1 MADVSTTVEAPWDD
15 GAPVA
20 ALVEV
25 PWDDATA
32 IGSTGGA
39 WTAPPAP
46 PGGTP
51 TGPNTVADFVIPR
64 QEVYDVAHVVNVI
77 DQRDGLP
84 VELESMSLS
93 CDEASVCWT
102 LSAAGPAAL
111 FERLTTGD
119 ELPILDITIDG
130 MQWIFVA
137 ESVQRSREFAGS
149 GVRITGRSLT
159 ILAGEPYQFVQNWVN
174 DGPTTAAQIA
184 EQAQVFTGLEL
195 EWQLDDWPV
204 PDRVWTFSGSPL
216 AVVQRVAESAAA
228 VLRSARAENRIAV
241 MPRYRL
247 LPNEWPETAPDVDIH
262 IEAVMTDSF
271 ERSDRPAYNGI
282 YVSGQQ
288 QGVTCLVKLAGTS
301 GDRAAPLVT
310 DLLITDSVAGQ
321 QRGVAELGASGP
333 QATVRMTL
341 PVLTDAGAPGVLE
354 LGWLCRVFDG
364 FSKWCGVVRAVT
376 VDVAFP
382 SVMQTVTLERHLG
395 YIDGTTAVEEEE
407 PAAPPAP
414 PPTLSIGWSSPIETS
429 GGFAH
434 ANSGTDE
441 WYLGNFY
448 EPDAFYVGV
457 IGYTSG
463 TVVWNVTWE
472 PIEYLNDEDVLTSDP
487 APTTT
492 PMAGGIL
499 KVEYPNIEFPER
511 TLSGLLTISATVDGD
526 PTDAV
531 QMSTLAENYNDF
543 AWGPAP

>member
-64 QEVYDVAHVVNVI
+64 QAVYDVAHVVTVI

-195 EWQLDDWPV
+195 EWQLEDWPV

-216 AVVQRVAESAAA
+216 AVVQRVAESVGA
-228 VLRSARAENRIAV
+228 VLRSARNANSIAV

-262 IEAVMTDSF
+262 VEAVMTDSF
-271 ERSDRPAYNGI
+271 ERSDRPAYDGI

-288 QGVTCLVKLAGTS
+288 QGVTCLVRLAGTA
-301 GDRAAPLVT
+301 GERAAPLVT
-310 DLLITDSVAGQ
+310 DLLITDSVAAQ
-321 QRGVAELGASGP
+321 QRGVAELGAAGP
-333 QATVRMTL
+333 QAIVRMTL

-364 FSKWCGVVRAVT
+364 FSKWWGVVRAIT

-395 YIDGTTAVEEEE
+395 YAEGTSAVEEEE

-414 PPTLSIGWSSPIETS
+414 PAGAAIGWLDLVTDPDGTA
-429 GGFAH
+429 AH
-434 ANSGTDE
+434 ANSGFAQFVF
-441 WYLGNFY
+441 GF
-448 EPDAFYVGV
+448 
-457 IGYTSG
+457 
-463 TVVWNVTWE
+463 E
-472 PIEYLNDEDVLTSDP
+472 PIIVNTSMYAGVVGFAGESVSWSPTWTPVNSGDPSPTLTPLSGGRVQVEW
-487 APTTT
+487 AN
-492 PMAGGIL
+492 AGGFPPNT
-499 KVEYPNIEFPER
+499 YP
-511 TLSGLLTISATVDGD
+511 GLLVLGATVDGGSVA
-526 PTDAV
+526 TIEVVAADAFYD
-531 QMSTLAENYNDF
+531 TF
-543 AWGPAP
+543 TWGPSP

>member
-1 MADVSTTVEAPWDD
+1 MPDVSTTVEAPWDD

-20 ALVEV
+20 AQAEV

-32 IGSTGGA
+32 VGSTGGA
-39 WTAPPAP
+39 WTPPPAP

-64 QEVYDVAHVVNVI
+64 QAVYDVVHVVTVV

-119 ELPILDITIDG
+119 EMPVFDVSIDG
-130 MQWIFVA
+130 MLWVFVI
-137 ESVQRSREFAGS
+137 ESVARTREFGNS

-159 ILAGEPYQFVQNWVN
+159 ILAGEPYQYQQNWVN
-174 DGPTTAAQIA
+174 DGPTTAGQIA

-216 AVVQRVAESAAA
+216 AVVQRVAESVRA
-228 VLRSARAENRIAV
+228 VLRSARDANRIAV

-247 LPNEWPETAPDVDIH
+247 LQNEWPEAAPDVDIH
-262 IEAVMTDSF
+262 IEAAMTDSF
-271 ERSDRPAYNGI
+271 DRSDRPAYNGI

-288 QGVTCLVKLAGTS
+288 QGVTCLVRLAGTA
-301 GDRAAPLVT
+301 GDLAAPLVT

-321 QRGVAELGASGP
+321 QRGIAELGASGP

-364 FSKWCGVVRAVT
+364 FSKWWGVVRAVT

-382 SVMQTVTLERHLG
+382 SVMQSITLERHLG
-395 YIDGTTAVEEEE
+395 YVEGTTAVEVEE
-407 PAAPPAP
+407 PAAPPPAP
-414 PPTLSIGWSSPIETS
+414 GGASIGWLDLVTDPDGTA
-429 GGFAH
+429 AH
-434 ANSGTDE
+434 ANSGF
-441 WYLGNFY
+441 GQFVFGF
-448 EPDAFYVGV
+448 EPIIINTSMYAGV
-457 IGYTSG
+457 VGYTSG
-463 TVVWNVTWE
+463 TVVWTPTWT
-472 PIEYLNDEDVLTSDP
+472 PVNTGDP
-487 APTTT
+487 APTLT
-492 PMAGGIL
+492 PLSGGRVQVQWANAGGFP
-499 KVEYPNIEFPER
+499 PN
-511 TLSGLLTISATVDGD
+511 TYTGLLVLNATVDGSPVSATIEVAAAD
-526 PTDAV
+526 
-531 QMSTLAENYNDF
+531 DF
-543 AWGPAP
+543 YDNFTWGPSP